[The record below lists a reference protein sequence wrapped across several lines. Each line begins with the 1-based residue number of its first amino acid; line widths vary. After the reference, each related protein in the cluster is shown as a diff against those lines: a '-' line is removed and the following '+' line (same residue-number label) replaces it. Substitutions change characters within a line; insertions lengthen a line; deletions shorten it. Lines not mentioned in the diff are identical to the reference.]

1 MNTIELKISTDQVLE
16 LARQLPKEKKM
27 ILIQEWLRED
37 GVSASDLRIKD
48 FDEPFHLEEFSL
60 SQEQLKNLQDL
71 WENEPSAEELIQLLS
86 K

>member
-1 MNTIELKISTDQVLE
+1 ME

-37 GVSASDLRIKD
+37 GVNASDLQIKD
-48 FDEPFHLEEFSL
+48 FDEPFRLEEFCIIE
-60 SQEQLKNLQDL
+60 EQLKNLQEL
-71 WENEPSAEELIQLLS
+71 WKNEPSAEELVQLLT